1 MLICI
6 CELQSIMIRYSYT
19 TDEKV
24 IQGLTQKPIKLN
36 LGNMGLVSLVGI
48 ILKKKKFRMF
58 KILIFHC

>member
-1 MLICI
+1 
-6 CELQSIMIRYSYT
+6 MIRYSYT

-58 KILIFHC
+58 KILIFPLLNVT